1 MIDSRVLVKGG
12 AAIVIVL
19 ALILP
24 VTDAIARDIR
34 WLREE
39 QGNAGREQSR
49 GQQEQWQQPRQQS
62 GATPERR
69 PEQRMSPEERRQLR
83 RDIRDAGREIYP
95 RR

>member
-1 MIDSRVLVKGG
+1 MTGSCVFVRGG
-12 AAIVIVL
+12 FAVWL
-19 ALILP
+19 ALAL
-24 VTDAIARDIR
+24 VLTAFDASARDIR

-39 QGNAGREQSR
+39 QGNAGREQQR
-49 GQQEQWQQPRQQS
+49 PMPEPWQQRQQA
-62 GATPERR
+62 GPGEERR